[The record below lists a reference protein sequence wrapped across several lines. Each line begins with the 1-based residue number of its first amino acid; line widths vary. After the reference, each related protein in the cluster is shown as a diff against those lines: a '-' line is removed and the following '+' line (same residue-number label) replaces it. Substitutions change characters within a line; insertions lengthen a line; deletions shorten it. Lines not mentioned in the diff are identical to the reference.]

1 MDQRGK
7 YAKIQMMKAEL
18 PKPVHESYQRHRR
31 QLASQII
38 LPMVM
43 AVLLCLAL
51 VVLINLAT
59 FRGNGDVARWA
70 AVSTI
75 WIVIPVMIA
84 SLVFL
89 AVLAGLIYLLA
100 RLLGI
105 APLYTSQAQEFV
117 QMLGIRI
124 SRAADVT
131 VRPIIYLDGIGAS
144 IKALFGKK

>member
-1 MDQRGK
+1 
-7 YAKIQMMKAEL
+7 MKAEL

-31 QLASQII
+31 QLATQII
-38 LPMVM
+38 LPMVL

-51 VVLINLAT
+51 VVLLNLAT

-105 APLYTSQAQEFV
+105 APRYTSQAQEFV

-124 SRAADVT
+124 RRAADVP
-131 VRPIIYLDGIGAS
+131 VRPVIYLDGIGAS